1 VVKPDQ
7 DPCDEFSIIVE
18 HLSPDTVRPVVD
30 WSGRHCLRNLQ
41 METRKALYHVA
52 SNSCFFHLAQQFK
65 STLDLNRENP
75 TEDGRFL

>member
-1 VVKPDQ
+1 
-7 DPCDEFSIIVE
+7 
-18 HLSPDTVRPVVD
+18 
-30 WSGRHCLRNLQ
+30 